1 MDKNP
6 TQLWEQILFTLRQE
20 ENNISEES
28 FDLWLKPTK
37 GISLDNQSLFI
48 EVPNKFFQDWLSP
61 RIEKLSQIASNIC
74 NKEVNVTLTVSPEF
88 KEKMLEKKEI
98 EPIAHIDSESNF
110 LDTEFNPK
118 YTFNTFIVGPSNRF
132 AHAASEAVAKDP
144 ARAYNPLFIY
154 GGVGLGK
161 THLMHAISRFIKE
174 SNPKMRILYIT
185 SEKFINE
192 FINSIRYEKPLEFR
206 NKFRNLDVLLIDDIQ
221 FLGGKEGSQE
231 EFFHTFNALYDY
243 HKQIVVSSDR
253 PPKELPSL
261 EERLISRFEW
271 GLVTDIQPPDLETRI
286 AILRKKAESEEM
298 TVPDDVILFIA
309 NQIKSN
315 IRELEGA
322 LIRIVAFSSLTGSLI
337 SVDLAENILKD
348 ILPKGTDNKKQI
360 TLELIQQVVAKHFNI
375 ELKDMRSRRRTN
387 AIAFP
392 RQIAMYLA
400 RELTDYSFPEIGKAF
415 GGKDHATIIHG
426 YEKIKLRL
434 NKDPYFNAL
443 INKIIKD
450 VGN

>member
-1 MDKNP
+1 MEMTSVK
-6 TQLWEQILFTLRQE
+6 LWEETLSTLQKQDTE
-20 ENNISEES
+20 ISEEM

-37 GISLDNQSLFI
+37 GVSLEENSLVI

-61 RIEKLSQIASNIC
+61 RIDTLSKVASGILNRD
-74 NKEVNVTLTVSPEF
+74 VTLRISVSQELAG
-88 KEKMLEKKEI
+88 KISDTKEI
-98 EPIAHIDSESNF
+98 EPLGTTESESTF
-110 LDTEFNPK
+110 LDAEFNPK
-118 YTFNTFIVGPSNRF
+118 YTFASFVVGPSNRF

-161 THLMHAISRFIKE
+161 THLMHAIGRYIKE
-174 SNPKMRILYIT
+174 TRPELKILYIT

-206 NKFRNLDVLLIDDIQ
+206 NKFRKLDVLLIDDIQ
-221 FLGGKEGSQE
+221 FLGGKESSQE
-231 EFFHTFNALYDY
+231 EFFHTFNTLYDY
-243 HKQIVVSSDR
+243 HKQIIVSSDR

-286 AILRKKAESEEM
+286 AILRKKAETEDM
-298 TVPDDVILFIA
+298 AVPDDAILFIA
-309 NQIKSN
+309 NKIKAN

-322 LIRIVAFSSLTGSLI
+322 LIRIVAFSSLTGSQI
-337 SVDLAENILKD
+337 TVDLAENILQD
-348 ILPKGTDNKKQI
+348 ILPKGQDNKPV
-360 TLELIQQVVAKHFNI
+360 TLELIQETVARHFNMDV
-375 ELKDMRSRRRTN
+375 KNMKSKRRTN

-400 RELTDYSFPEIGKAF
+400 RDLTEYSYPDIGRAF
-415 GGKDHATIIHG
+415 GGRDHATVMHG
-426 YEKIKLRL
+426 YEKVRL
-434 NKDPYFNAL
+434 KVNKDPYFNAL
-443 INKIIKD
+443 VNKIIKEIN
-450 VGN
+450 G

>member
-1 MDKNP
+1 MEK
-6 TQLWEQILFTLRQE
+6 TSTKLWEEILATLKE
-20 ENNISEES
+20 EEKDISEES

-37 GISLDNQSLFI
+37 GVALNDEALVV

-61 RIEKLSQIASNIC
+61 RLEKLSKIAHNIC
-74 NKEVNVTLTVSPEF
+74 GKDININLTVCSEF
-88 KEKMLEKKEI
+88 KEKNLEKTELAPLVSKE
-98 EPIAHIDSESNF
+98 SEITF
-110 LDTEFNPK
+110 LDADFNPK
-118 YTFNTFIVGPSNRF
+118 YTFSSFVVGPSNRF
-132 AHAASEAVAKDP
+132 AHAASEAVAKEP

-161 THLMHAISRFIKE
+161 THLMNAIGRFTKE
-174 SNPKMRILYIT
+174 TRPKSKILYIT
-185 SEKFINE
+185 SERFINE

-221 FLGGKEGSQE
+221 FLGGKESSQE

-286 AILRKKAESEEM
+286 AILRKKAETEEM
-298 TVPDDVILFIA
+298 AVPDDVILFIA

-322 LIRIVAFSSLTGSLI
+322 LIRIVAFSSLTGSQI
-337 SVDLAENILKD
+337 TVDLAENILKD
-348 ILPKGTDNKKQI
+348 VLPKGTQKKQI
-360 TLELIQQVVAKHFNI
+360 TLELIQQVVARHFN
-375 ELKDMRSRRRTN
+375 LDVKDMKSKKRTN
-387 AIAFP
+387 AVALP
-392 RQIAMYLA
+392 RQVAMYLA
-400 RELTDYSFPEIGKAF
+400 RDLTDYSFPAIGEAF
-415 GGKDHATIIHG
+415 GGRDHATVIHA
-426 YEKIKLRL
+426 YQKIKLEM
-434 NKDPYFNAL
+434 NKNPFFNAT

-450 VGN
+450 INGS